1 MQSETRV
8 LAAYLGSTS
17 ADLAAARAPAARTA
31 SYDLTMAD
39 EPDEDE
45 EHGQSLL
52 SRLSNEM
59 VRAQKRFFGK
69 GPTEAKSYMLDDML
83 IIVMRGGLTT
93 AEKTMLEFGQPDQVR
108 QFRQIF
114 ENEMTERLTDM
125 VEELTGRKVATYQ
138 SQIMFDPH
146 LVVEMFV
153 FDSAAHEAD
162 RTATAEGQT
171 LDDSI
176 GEATDTKALER
187 PSASG
192 Q

>member
-1 MQSETRV
+1 M
-8 LAAYLGSTS
+8 
-17 ADLAAARAPAARTA
+17 ADAPA
-31 SYDLTMAD
+31 D
-39 EPDEDE
+39 PED
-45 EHGQSLL
+45 HGQSLL
-52 SRLSNEM
+52 ARLSNEM

-69 GPTEAKSYMLDDML
+69 GPTEAKSYMLDDL
-83 IIVMRGGLTT
+83 LVIVMRGGLTT

-108 QFRQIF
+108 QFRQLF

-125 VEELTGRKVATYQ
+125 VEELTGRKVVTYQ

-153 FDSAAHEAD
+153 FESPAHAD
-162 RTATAEGQT
+162 DRAATAEGQT

-176 GEATDTKALER
+176 GEATDDEALEG

>member
-1 MQSETRV
+1 
-8 LAAYLGSTS
+8 
-17 ADLAAARAPAARTA
+17 
-31 SYDLTMAD
+31 MAD
-39 EPDEDE
+39 EPGDSN

-153 FDSAAHEAD
+153 FDSPAQSDD
-162 RTATAEGQT
+162 RAATADGQT

-176 GEATDTKALER
+176 GKATDQDALE
-187 PSASG
+187 ASG